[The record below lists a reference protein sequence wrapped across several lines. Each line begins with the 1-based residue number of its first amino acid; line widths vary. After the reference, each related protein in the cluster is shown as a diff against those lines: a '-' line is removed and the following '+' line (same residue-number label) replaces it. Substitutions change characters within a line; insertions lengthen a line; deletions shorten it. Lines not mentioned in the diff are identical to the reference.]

1 MKDMKKYIMCREC
14 GKRATRCYEGQSF
27 IIDMD
32 EPTGIFYHN
41 VGSDK
46 GSALKWHDGAVKASE
61 NALKFDSGV
70 SPYSRM
76 SLNYDEL
83 QKQGKCKKVSSK
95 EAKARKKSSSKM
107 VRDAASNMS
116 KGELDIVTR
125 ADRTK
130 SK

>member
-95 EAKARKKSSSKM
+95 EAKARKKSSAKM
-107 VRDAASNMS
+107 VRDAANNMG